1 MMKKLITHIRA
12 FHDDE
17 QGSMSIELLLVVPIL
32 VWVFL
37 STFVYFDVFRV
48 ETNSVRATI
57 AIAEMFSREDTVDAE
72 FMVSA
77 RRVLRELTY
86 EENNPDVRITV
97 YEYDP
102 SISNVNRR
110 FRVVWSEGR
119 GFGSRSTNSLRSL
132 ARDGR
137 LPIME
142 PVDHAIY
149 IETRTQYD
157 APFNIGLG
165 PFTVTNLEDRV
176 FRQDMVI
183 RPRGGRLCWD
193 PDTSVDDDEICAEP

>member
-1 MMKKLITHIRA
+1 MKKLLTHIRA

-48 ETNSVRATI
+48 ETNSIRATI
-57 AIAEMFSREDTVDAE
+57 AIAEMFSREDTVDAV
-72 FMVSA
+72 FMGNA

-102 SISNVNRR
+102 SITNANRR

-119 GFGSRSTNSLRSL
+119 GFGPRTTRSLRSL

-137 LPIME
+137 LPVME
-142 PVDHAIY
+142 AVDHAIY
-149 IETRTQYD
+149 IETRTMYD

-165 PFTVTNLEDRV
+165 PFTVTNLEDRQ
-176 FRQDMVI
+176 FRQDLVI

-193 PDTSVDDDEICAEP
+193 PDTSVDDDEICSEP

>member
-1 MMKKLITHIRA
+1 MKKLLTHIRA

-48 ETNSVRATI
+48 ETNSIRATI
-57 AIAEMFSREDTVDAE
+57 AIAEMFSREDTVDPV
-72 FMVSA
+72 FMRNS

-86 EENNPDVRITV
+86 EENNPDVRVTV

-102 SISNVNRR
+102 SITNANRR

-119 GFGSRSTNSLRSL
+119 GFGPRSTESLRSL

-137 LPIME
+137 LPVME
-142 PVDHAIY
+142 AVDHAIY

-176 FRQDMVI
+176 FRQDLVV

-193 PDTSVDDDEICAEP
+193 PDTSVDDDEICSEP

>member
-1 MMKKLITHIRA
+1 MKKLLTHIRA

-48 ETNSVRATI
+48 ETNSIRATI

-72 FMVSA
+72 FMQSA
-77 RRVLRELTY
+77 RSVLRELTY

-102 SISNVNRR
+102 SITNANRR

-137 LPIME
+137 LPVME
-142 PVDHAIY
+142 AVDHAIY

-165 PFTVTNLEDRV
+165 PFTVTDLDDRQ
-176 FRQDMVI
+176 FRQDLVV

-193 PDTSVDDDEICAEP
+193 PDTDVDDDEICAEP

>member
-1 MMKKLITHIRA
+1 MKKLLTHIRA

-57 AIAEMFSREDTVDAE
+57 AIAEMFSREDTVDQE
-72 FMVSA
+72 FLRNS

-86 EENNPDVRITV
+86 EEANPDVRVTV

-102 SISNVNRR
+102 SRSNPERR
-110 FRVVWSEGR
+110 FRRVWSEQWGM
-119 GFGSRSTNSLRSL
+119 GSRLRNSDLRTL
-132 ARDGR
+132 AAAGR
-137 LPIME
+137 LPVME
-142 PVDHAIY
+142 AVDHAIY

-176 FRQDMVI
+176 FVQDLVI

-193 PDTSVDDDEICAEP
+193 PDTNVDDDEICSEP